1 MVHKIEF
8 TCDIRTD
15 HVYKTSWTPA
25 FNEKLNCKKNNREE
39 ALSYDENS
47 VGVVKK
53 EGTLAGQNTY

>member
-53 EGTLAGQNTY
+53 E